1 MARNPQRACV
11 DAGAQFLVSPNTV
24 PAVIEVGLA
33 AGVSVVPGALTPTEV
48 ARAWDLGASA
58 VKVFP
63 VGAVGGASYIR
74 ALAEPLPDVVVVAS
88 GGIRISEVEEYL
100 LAGCSAVCL
109 GPELVDEQG
118 TAMRDA
124 DAIAKYARSVL
135 HGVVGVAP
143 SLESKW

>member
-1 MARNPQRACV
+1 
-11 DAGAQFLVSPNTV
+11 
-24 PAVIEVGLA
+24 VIEVGLA

-63 VGAVGGASYIR
+63 VGAVGGAAYIR

-118 TAMRDA
+118 AAMRDA
-124 DAIAKYARSVL
+124 EAIAKHARSVL
-135 HGVVGVAP
+135 QGVVGVAP
-143 SLESKW
+143 SLESKR